1 MRIDHQGIEKQL
13 NDCSLLNF
21 DPLYSTL
28 PRFLMQIDTIGT
40 TLGGGG
46 GGTHKELGGVDVMI
60 SKS

>member
-28 PRFLMQIDTIGT
+28 PRFLMQIDGWYHVR
-40 TLGGGG
+40 GGGG
-46 GGTHKELGGVDVMI
+46 AHKELGEVDVMI